1 LATEFTRVGVIG
13 AGTMGAGIAQVAAG
27 AGCDV
32 VLYDVAAEAVE
43 RGVGRIRAGY
53 DRMVT
58 RGKLTEEARAAA
70 LGRIVA
76 ATTLDAL
83 ATAEIVIEAAPEDL
97 ALKRQ
102 LFGELAQICAPD
114 ALFASN
120 TSSLSIT
127 RIAAGLNNPERV
139 VGMHFFNPAPVLP
152 LVEVISG
159 AATAPAVA
167 DAVFALAERW
177 GKTPVRASDTPG
189 FIVNRVARSFSG
201 EALRIVG
208 EGIATADGIDRIVR
222 AAGFRMGPFELMDL
236 VGIDINLAVHRAIY
250 EQTFGE
256 PRYRPHP
263 LQDRMVAA
271 GRLGRKTG
279 HGFYRYEGGE
289 RVAADAPSP
298 FAEIAPNSR
307 KASILVAG
315 QGAAADELALALQ
328 DAGQTVSTYSTE
340 ESTTLVNAGIPR
352 ARRLRDV
359 LMTTTVAIEAT
370 LGPRELKRAYWFEL
384 DEMLPPQIPLL
395 SLALGHGTTELGSWS
410 ARPERVIG
418 LGLAGPFATAPIV
431 ELARGARTGGAALG
445 RAVGFLRA
453 LGKEIAVVGDPPG
466 QVLSRILS
474 SLINE
479 AAFALDEGIA
489 SADGIDTALKLGL
502 NYPLGPIEWSERIGL
517 DRVVATLDG
526 LHSYYGEERYRVAPR
541 LRRSLLAGY
550 ARLT

>member
-1 LATEFTRVGVIG
+1 
-13 AGTMGAGIAQVAAG
+13 
-27 AGCDV
+27 
-32 VLYDVAAEAVE
+32 
-43 RGVGRIRAGY
+43 
-53 DRMVT
+53 
-58 RGKLTEEARAAA
+58 
-70 LGRIVA
+70 
-76 ATTLDAL
+76 
-83 ATAEIVIEAAPEDL
+83 
-97 ALKRQ
+97 
-102 LFGELAQICAPD
+102 
-114 ALFASN
+114 
-120 TSSLSIT
+120 
-127 RIAAGLNNPERV
+127 
-139 VGMHFFNPAPVLP
+139 MHFFNPAPVLP

-208 EGIATADGIDRIVR
+208 EGIATANEIDRIVR
-222 AAGFRMGPFELMDL
+222 SAGFRMGPFELMDL

-271 GRLGRKTG
+271 GRLGRKSG
-279 HGFYRYEGGE
+279 HGFYRYDGGE
-289 RVAADAPSP
+289 RVADSVPIPFSEISP
-298 FAEIAPNSR
+298 NGR
-307 KASILVAG
+307 KASVLVAG

-328 DAGQTVSTYSTE
+328 EAGQTVSTYSTE

-418 LGLAGPFATAPIV
+418 LGLAGPFATAPLV
-431 ELARGARTGGAALG
+431 ELARGARTGDAALN
-445 RAVGFLRA
+445 RAVGFFRA

-466 QVLSRILS
+466 QILTRILS

-479 AAFALDEGIA
+479 TAFALDEGIA
-489 SADGIDTALKLGL
+489 SADDIDTALKLGL
-502 NYPLGPIEWSERIGL
+502 NYPLGPIAWSERIGL
-517 DRVVATLDG
+517 DRVVTTLDG
-526 LHSYYGEERYRVAPR
+526 LHTYYGEERYRVAPR